1 MSVHL
6 DICNVHDEYNNKT
19 PHLINMDQIFSLINQ
34 KALHD
39 VHNCMHKALSLMHAV
54 ILSIQFRP
62 RPNLRNQSLQL
73 FGFCFFNFYS
83 NYFPNSIQTI

>member
-39 VHNCMHKALSLMHAV
+39 VQC
-54 ILSIQFRP
+54 
-62 RPNLRNQSLQL
+62 
-73 FGFCFFNFYS
+73 
-83 NYFPNSIQTI
+83 TIMYMYIIVCIR